1 MVLGKQK
8 PLKGRPGADLKP
20 LNLERTR
27 KKVEEEISRKVN
39 DDDLLSYLTYPEV
52 FKDYNKFR
60 RQYGDVSVLPS
71 STYFYGL
78 QLGEEITV
86 DIEEGKTLYIKLI
99 NVSDADEEG
108 VRTLT
113 FELNGYPR
121 SGDCRCIHERAG
133 KGHCQSRSATT
144 SMSARPSRASSR
156 WPWASVPR
164 WPRATSR

>member
-1 MVLGKQK
+1 M
-8 PLKGRPGADLKP
+8 
-20 LNLERTR
+20 
-27 KKVEEEISRKVN
+27 
-39 DDDLLSYLTYPEV
+39 YPEV

-71 STYFYGL
+71 SYFYGL

-121 SGDCRCIHERAG
+121 EVEIADASMNVLEGCAKPIR
-133 KGHCQSRSATT
+133 ATT
-144 SMSARPSRASSR
+144 SMSARPSRASS
-156 WPWASVPR
+156 PR
-164 WPRATSR
+164 